1 MRILE
6 NLCIIFPIFSSLFTI
21 FKSSFV
27 FHFGFTNF
35 ESEMYL
41 FSPTCKTFYFWKTTM
56 EHPLGKKRITEK
68 GRPKAHAL
76 HRTNVNNFAAYYV
89 KYSLKLGNLK
99 FGKNEG
105 RMTESQLNCFFNQI
119 ECSQNSYIKLIIQT

>member
-1 MRILE
+1 MMDVQTNGFKNVTFQFF
-6 NLCIIFPIFSSLFTI
+6 NLLLL
-21 FKSSFV
+21 K
-27 FHFGFTNF
+27 NF
-35 ESEMYL
+35 
-41 FSPTCKTFYFWKTTM
+41 TM

-105 RMTESQLNCFFNQI
+105 RITG
-119 ECSQNSYIKLIIQT
+119 KLLFQPNRMFS

>member
-1 MRILE
+1 
-6 NLCIIFPIFSSLFTI
+6 
-21 FKSSFV
+21 
-27 FHFGFTNF
+27 
-35 ESEMYL
+35 
-41 FSPTCKTFYFWKTTM
+41 M

-105 RMTESQLNCFFNQI
+105 RITAKLLFQPNRMFSKFIHKTYHSNLALCFDHKYNLQSKTLFSN
-119 ECSQNSYIKLIIQT
+119 